1 MTEKEKMIEIISDVI
16 WRYEPLLKYEPTPA
30 PPDVPSVPEA
40 IADAL
45 FVAGFRDVD
54 ERGCIFMNGE
64 AIVPTPDIYNKVA
77 ELLGCPLISG
87 VLPDKIEEQKMNN
100 NKDLPDSI
108 QCLKYMI
115 DNYNLTDKERQ
126 AVDCAFRLF
135 IEKRLSGFDLVK
147 ASDIDAG
154 EEVLPCPFCGS
165 TEMVYKKYQ
174 DPRHYPFGERWAIF
188 CTGCLAEIDC
198 GWAQKPSAILQL
210 WNRRAKTESNNV
222 EDNKD
227 EADNS

>member
-1 MTEKEKMIEIISDVI
+1 MTDKEKKG
-16 WRYEPLLKYEPTPA
+16 L
-30 PPDVPSVPEA
+30 
-40 IADAL
+40 ADK
-45 FVAGFRDVD
+45 
-54 ERGCIFMNGE
+54 
-64 AIVPTPDIYNKVA
+64 T
-77 ELLGCPLISG
+77 
-87 VLPDKIEEQKMNN
+87 
-100 NKDLPDSI
+100 

-115 DNYNLTDKERQ
+115 GKYNLTDKEWQ
-126 AVDCAFRLF
+126 AVDYALRLL

-165 TEMVYKKYQ
+165 TEMVYKKYY
-174 DPRHYPFGERWAIF
+174 DPRLYPLGERWAIF

-210 WNRRAKTESNNV
+210 WNRRTKTENNNV
-222 EDNKD
+222 EGNKD